1 MGRQNGTSDIVIEN
15 DGKGLGDFNEV
26 EEHAQKERERV
37 TIRKSVVG
45 VEGLIGR
52 MVLDDEKGLSMVT
65 ELKREVKVA
74 DIKEVKKVRGQDV
87 D

>member
-37 TIRKSVVG
+37 TIRKQVVG

>member
-37 TIRKSVVG
+37 TIRK
-45 VEGLIGR
+45 
-52 MVLDDEKGLSMVT
+52 
-65 ELKREVKVA
+65 
-74 DIKEVKKVRGQDV
+74 
-87 D
+87 

>member
-1 MGRQNGTSDIVIEN
+1 
-15 DGKGLGDFNEV
+15 
-26 EEHAQKERERV
+26 
-37 TIRKSVVG
+37 
-45 VEGLIGR
+45 